1 MITRPALEFHKVFRV
16 EFEGDTAIVVPP
28 ANPISFRYNEIHLEA
43 NAVIRII
50 DDPDVKNIIID
61 FTNVDYASSMIIGAL
76 IRMAR
81 KVTNHGGQAVM
92 CHANGNMLE
101 ILNTMNLLKLW
112 PHYDTREIALA
123 AVEEL

>member
-1 MITRPALEFHKVFRV
+1 MMTRPALEFHKVFRV
-16 EFEGDTAIVVPP
+16 EFEGPTAIVVPP

-43 NAVIRII
+43 NAVIRMI
-50 DDPDVKNIIID
+50 DDPEVKNMVID

-81 KVTNHGGQAVM
+81 KVTNHGGQAIM

-101 ILNTMNLLKLW
+101 ILTTMNLLKLW
-112 PHYDTREIALA
+112 PHFDSRELALA
-123 AVEEL
+123 SLEE